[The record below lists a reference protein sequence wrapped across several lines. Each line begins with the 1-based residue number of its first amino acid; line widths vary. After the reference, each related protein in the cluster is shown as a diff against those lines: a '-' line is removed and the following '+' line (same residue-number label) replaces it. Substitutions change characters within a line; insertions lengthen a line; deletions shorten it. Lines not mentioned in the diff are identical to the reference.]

1 MYTTSIHT
9 RLMKRYGE
17 HFSDEIFCTLFIAT
31 QKLPLLILFCV
42 RLCRQQPIKRTFNK
56 TNAVPEATP
65 TNNSMPD
72 VLPAGVT
79 LVVGGPP
86 SDDAG

>member
-1 MYTTSIHT
+1 M
-9 RLMKRYGE
+9 
-17 HFSDEIFCTLFIAT
+17 CFIYRNA
-31 QKLPLLILFCV
+31 KLPLLILFCV